1 MFVRG
6 WLHMRNLYYSSIVDL
21 VQTMSSITWVITAVG
36 GTIVITLAYVSWIKY
51 KEEKRRRKK
60 NSDS

>member
-1 MFVRG
+1 
-6 WLHMRNLYYSSIVDL
+6 MRNLYYSSIVDL